1 MFFSAFGTEP
11 CHLYLPAPLTMKT
24 RLQLHRSGERNQQ
37 RPGCCSQ
44 HSTQAV
50 TSCLTVPTCYIGTPG
65 WRRKHPP
72 GGRKDSTEFLWYL
85 YPLSS
90 SGEQTEAENWLSGE
104 RVINVIFVIYI
115 IYNKHEQVY
124 LLPNPFTKT
133 KGFFL
138 KKSFDIM
145 TYKMH
150 TQSVHN
156 KNVQLN

>member
-11 CHLYLPAPLTMKT
+11 CNLYLPALLTMNT
-24 RLQLHRSGERNQQ
+24 HLQLHRSGEQNQQ

-50 TSCLTVPTCYIGTPG
+50 TSCSTVPTCYTGTPG

-85 YPLSS
+85 YPLLS
-90 SGEQTEAENWLSGE
+90 SGE

-124 LLPNPFTKT
+124 LLPNPFRKT

-138 KKSFDIM
+138 KKNPLI
-145 TYKMH
+145 
-150 TQSVHN
+150 
-156 KNVQLN
+156 L